1 MNAEQS
7 SQVNLLE
14 NQDDQ
19 PLLPLEEGQEGEYTG
34 DGSVD
39 IHGRPS
45 VRQNTGNWRACPFV
59 LGNECCER
67 LAYYGININLVTY
80 LITKLHEGNAD
91 AAKTVNNWSGTC
103 YLTPLLGAV
112 LADAYWGRYW
122 TIAVFS
128 TIYFIGMATL
138 TISATVSAL
147 QPPSCTDSVCPK
159 ATTLEY
165 AVFFLGLYLI
175 ALGTGGIKPCVSS
188 FGADQFDDTNPTER
202 KKKGSFFNWFYF
214 SINVGAL
221 VSSSVIVWVQDNVGW
236 GWGFAI
242 PTIFMGLAIISFFS
256 GTPLYRFQKPGG
268 SPLTRLCQVI
278 VASLRKLQKEVPQDS
293 SMLYEVQDKRSVI
306 QGSRKIEH
314 TNDLKCL
321 DRAAI
326 ITDDDIQDSGFSNAW
341 KLCTVTQVEELKILV
356 RMFPIW
362 VSAIVFSA
370 VYSQMS
376 TMFIEQGMTMDTSI
390 GSFEIPAASLSIFD
404 ILSVMI
410 WVPVYDRII
419 VPVARKYTGKERGFT
434 QLQRMGIGLVISIIS
449 MTAAAL
455 VEIKR
460 LDIVRTLDLVH
471 DTVTPVPMTIFW
483 QVPQYF
489 LIGAAEIFF
498 YIGQLEFFY
507 DQSPDAMR
515 SLCSA
520 LYLLTSSL
528 GSYLSTLIVT
538 IVTSIT
544 TKGGKQG
551 WIPDNL
557 NEGHLDY
564 YFWLLASLSFL
575 NLLVYIACV
584 RRYQYKKA
592 NWG

>member
-1 MNAEQS
+1 M
-7 SQVNLLE
+7 
-14 NQDDQ
+14 
-19 PLLPLEEGQEGEYTG
+19 
-34 DGSVD
+34 
-39 IHGRPS
+39 
-45 VRQNTGNWRACPFV
+45 
-59 LGNECCER
+59 
-67 LAYYGININLVTY
+67 
-80 LITKLHEGNAD
+80 
-91 AAKTVNNWSGTC
+91 
-103 YLTPLLGAV
+103 
-112 LADAYWGRYW
+112 
-122 TIAVFS
+122 
-128 TIYFIGMATL
+128 
-138 TISATVSAL
+138 
-147 QPPSCTDSVCPK
+147 
-159 ATTLEY
+159 
-165 AVFFLGLYLI
+165 
-175 ALGTGGIKPCVSS
+175 
-188 FGADQFDDTNPTER
+188 
-202 KKKGSFFNWFYF
+202 
-214 SINVGAL
+214 
-221 VSSSVIVWVQDNVGW
+221 
-236 GWGFAI
+236 
-242 PTIFMGLAIISFFS
+242 
-256 GTPLYRFQKPGG
+256 
-268 SPLTRLCQVI
+268 
-278 VASLRKLQKEVPQDS
+278 
-293 SMLYEVQDKRSVI
+293 
-306 QGSRKIEH
+306 
-314 TNDLKCL
+314 
-321 DRAAI
+321 
-326 ITDDDIQDSGFSNAW
+326 
-341 KLCTVTQVEELKILV
+341 EELKILV

-362 VSAIVFSA
+362 VSGIVFSA
-370 VYSQMS
+370 VYAQMS

-434 QLQRMGIGLVISIIS
+434 ELQRMGIGLVISIIS

-489 LIGAAEIFF
+489 LMGAAEIFF
-498 YIGQLEFFY
+498 FIGQLEFFY

-520 LYLLTSSL
+520 LSLLTSSL

-544 TKGGKQG
+544 TRGGKQG

>member
-1 MNAEQS
+1 MD
-7 SQVNLLE
+7 LLE
-14 NQDDQ
+14 NQDGQ
-19 PLLPLEEGQEGEYTG
+19 PLLPLEEGQEEQYTG

-45 VRQNTGNWRACPFV
+45 VRQNTGNWRACSFV
-59 LGNECCER
+59 LGTECCER

-80 LITKLHEGNAD
+80 LITKLHEGNA
-91 AAKTVNNWSGTC
+91 AAAENVNNWSGTC

-122 TIAVFS
+122 TIAVFC

-138 TISATVSAL
+138 TISASVSAL

-159 ATTLEY
+159 ATTIEY

-202 KKKGSFFNWFYF
+202 KKKASFFNWFYF

-221 VSSSVIVWVQDNVGW
+221 VSSSFIVWVQDNVGW

-256 GTPLYRFQKPGG
+256 GTPLYRLQKPGG
-268 SPLTRLCQVI
+268 SPLTRVCQVT
-278 VASLRKLQKEVPQDS
+278 VASLRKLQMKVPQDS

-306 QGSRKIEH
+306 QGSRKLEH
-314 TNDLKCL
+314 TNDLSCL
-321 DRAAI
+321 DKAAI
-326 ITDDDIQDSGFSNAW
+326 ITDDDIQDSGFSNPW

-362 VSAIVFSA
+362 VSGIVFSA

-376 TMFIEQGMTMDTSI
+376 TMFVEQGMTMDTSI

-404 ILSVMI
+404 VLSVMI
-410 WVPVYDRII
+410 WVPVYDRLI
-419 VPVARKYTGKERGFT
+419 VPIAHKYTGQERGFT
-434 QLQRMGIGLVISIIS
+434 ELQRMGIGLVISILS

-460 LDIVRTLDLVH
+460 LDIVKLLDLVH
-471 DTVTPVPMTIFW
+471 DTATPVPMSIFW
-483 QVPQYF
+483 QIPQYF
-489 LIGAAEIFF
+489 LIGASEIFF
-498 YIGQLEFFY
+498 FIGQLEFFY

-520 LYLLTSSL
+520 LSLLTNAL

-538 IVTSIT
+538 IVTSVT
-544 TKGGKQG
+544 TKGGKPG

-564 YFWLLASLSFL
+564 YFWVLASLSFL
-575 NLLVYIACV
+575 NFLVYIACV
-584 RRYQYKKA
+584 YRYKYKKA
-592 NWG
+592 N